1 MTKPLFILSAY
12 IAVSVTVFSQ
22 TRYDSLMNL
31 ANQTHQDSSRVI
43 LLNEASIALRES
55 DSNKAL
61 EIAQQ
66 ARMLAEKLQF
76 NRGIA
81 MTLANIGWI
90 NYRQGIYSEALS
102 LSMEALK
109 IDRQLGDNKE
119 ISNCLNN
126 IGAITF
132 EQKKFDDALKS
143 FKEAYA
149 YSTKIN
155 YTIGMNRSL
164 NNIAFCFLRLK
175 KLDSARHYT
184 QRSINEFTNSNF
196 APFSK
201 RLLGDIALE
210 EKNYGEAL
218 GYYEDCLRSAVV
230 QKNNFLVAST
240 QYRIAKTYNKLKN
253 PDKALQILFQNIE
266 VAKKYNYKSELESSY
281 LVMAESY
288 SLKND
293 LAKAMEYQTLHYQL
307 KDSLSEQRRGELT
320 EIIQSKYQSEI
331 KNAQIELLTR
341 DSLIKGNELKAQRI
355 LMYVGIGILIVLAIL
370 IFNLL
375 QSNQRNKMANS
386 LLSKQN
392 ELINDQS
399 NQLEA
404 LNKTKDKILS
414 IISHDMRSPLAGL
427 KGIVNLMS
435 TDSISQEEFI
445 EVSKNLRKNLDY
457 VYNDLDNLLHWANAQ
472 VKGIRPQ
479 FERVSVQEVVMEKV
493 NLFAEVAKNKSIQID
508 LNIAANLYVWADINH
523 LRLVFRNLL
532 SNAIKFSAPHSKIE
546 VNAFDE
552 GKIVRMEVKDFGI
565 GMSEEEI
572 QKLFMIE
579 NHFTRMGTQNEKGIG
594 LGLILVK
601 EFVETNKGSIAVQS
615 HERKGTTFT
624 VTMESQP
631 A

>member
-1 MTKPLFILSAY
+1 MTKPLFIFFAF
-12 IAVSVTVFSQ
+12 IALPVTVFSQ
-22 TRYDSLMNL
+22 TSYDSLMNL

-66 ARMLAEKLQF
+66 ARRLAEKLQF

-109 IDRQLGDNKE
+109 IDRQLGDYKE

-143 FKEAYA
+143 FKEAYD
-149 YSTKIN
+149 YSSNIN
-155 YTIGMNRSL
+155 YTIGMSRSL
-164 NNIAFCFLRLK
+164 NNIAFLFLRLK

-184 QRSINEFTNSNF
+184 QRSINEFATTHF
-196 APFSK
+196 GAFSK
-201 RLLGDIALE
+201 RLLGDISLE

-218 GYYEDCLRSAVV
+218 RYYQECLKTALE

-240 QYRIAKTYNKLKN
+240 QFRMAKAYNKLKS

-266 VAKKYNYKSELESSY
+266 VTKRYNYKSELESTY

-331 KNAQIELLTR
+331 KNAQIELLTK
-341 DSLIKGNELKAQRI
+341 DSLIK
-355 LMYVGIGILIVLAIL
+355 
-370 IFNLL
+370 
-375 QSNQRNKMANS
+375 
-386 LLSKQN
+386 
-392 ELINDQS
+392 
-399 NQLEA
+399 
-404 LNKTKDKILS
+404 
-414 IISHDMRSPLAGL
+414 
-427 KGIVNLMS
+427 
-435 TDSISQEEFI
+435 
-445 EVSKNLRKNLDY
+445 
-457 VYNDLDNLLHWANAQ
+457 
-472 VKGIRPQ
+472 
-479 FERVSVQEVVMEKV
+479 EK
-493 NLFAEVAKNKSIQID
+493 
-508 LNIAANLYVWADINH
+508 
-523 LRLVFRNLL
+523 
-532 SNAIKFSAPHSKIE
+532 
-546 VNAFDE
+546 
-552 GKIVRMEVKDFGI
+552 
-565 GMSEEEI
+565 
-572 QKLFMIE
+572 
-579 NHFTRMGTQNEKGIG
+579 
-594 LGLILVK
+594 
-601 EFVETNKGSIAVQS
+601 
-615 HERKGTTFT
+615 
-624 VTMESQP
+624 
-631 A
+631 

>member
-1 MTKPLFILSAY
+1 
-12 IAVSVTVFSQ
+12 
-22 TRYDSLMNL
+22 
-31 ANQTHQDSSRVI
+31 
-43 LLNEASIALRES
+43 
-55 DSNKAL
+55 
-61 EIAQQ
+61 
-66 ARMLAEKLQF
+66 
-76 NRGIA
+76 
-81 MTLANIGWI
+81 
-90 NYRQGIYSEALS
+90 
-102 LSMEALK
+102 
-109 IDRQLGDNKE
+109 
-119 ISNCLNN
+119 
-126 IGAITF
+126 
-132 EQKKFDDALKS
+132 
-143 FKEAYA
+143 
-149 YSTKIN
+149 
-155 YTIGMNRSL
+155 
-164 NNIAFCFLRLK
+164 
-175 KLDSARHYT
+175 
-184 QRSINEFTNSNF
+184 
-196 APFSK
+196 
-201 RLLGDIALE
+201 
-210 EKNYGEAL
+210 
-218 GYYEDCLRSAVV
+218 
-230 QKNNFLVAST
+230 
-240 QYRIAKTYNKLKN
+240 
-253 PDKALQILFQNIE
+253 
-266 VAKKYNYKSELESSY
+266 
-281 LVMAESY
+281 
-288 SLKND
+288 
-293 LAKAMEYQTLHYQL
+293 
-307 KDSLSEQRRGELT
+307 
-320 EIIQSKYQSEI
+320 
-331 KNAQIELLTR
+331 
-341 DSLIKGNELKAQRI
+341 
-355 LMYVGIGILIVLAIL
+355 MYVGIGILIVLAIL

-479 FERVSVQEVVMEKV
+479 FERVSVQDVVMEKV